1 MNDKKSATGLKRRDF
16 LKGIAIGAGAAVLPI
31 SCRSRRL
38 RGEKED
44 PLFAQ
49 FKNPP
54 ALARPFF
61 RWWWNGNRVTAEE
74 ISRELKLMHDAG
86 AGGVEIN
93 PIALADYYGDPPIRA
108 LEWLS
113 DEWNHLVKHAVDEAN
128 KLGMQVDLIVGT
140 GWPFGGKFLQ
150 RDETIQGLEISLHP
164 LSGPSRFDKII
175 FDPSDADREIFSV
188 YLYPQQLQN
197 IDSGIDLSDKVQLD
211 GRLTFKVPSGDYE
224 LFVVIKKY
232 RFRQVVHG
240 APGADGPVLDHFNK
254 KAVKKYLQR
263 MSSALNPIFG
273 GKLGNCVR
281 AMFCDSIELKGA
293 NWTGDF
299 AQEFEKRRGY
309 DVRKYLPLILSKK
322 SLTGQLADTL
332 RRVRY
337 DYSLTLAELFME
349 RFILTFNEWCH
360 ENGTQSRYQAY
371 GYPWLYTDLLDGYL
385 VPDIPEGDQWL
396 FNAGWV
402 KQAEIDQ
409 IRYSTWNKYAS
420 AGARLS
426 GRKITSCEA
435 MTNTSGVFQTSL
447 EYIKQAT
454 DIDVITGV
462 NSLVLHGFN
471 YSPPEAGF
479 PGWIRY
485 GTYFNEH
492 NPWWPYIR
500 LWMDYAARMGAV
512 FQETQPVADIAILG
526 PTLDVWGE
534 HGLDRTPWI
543 LTPKYLHALWQ
554 AFNHHGY
561 FADYVNATVL
571 QKADFVDGKI
581 HYGPMSYKLL
591 VLAHVQTLLPATAK
605 ALLRYAQNGGKIV
618 FAGAVPFR
626 SPGLINKNENDRF
639 VQNTIA
645 RLLEEFP
652 QTTQVIKEPT
662 DDNLIEWAGEIP
674 AQFAVQP
681 SVHISNPDK
690 KLFFIRHKFRNRD
703 VYFFSNADRHREIE
717 FDARFPTGNKTPWRW
732 DAETGKRQPF
742 AYRKKRNELKIRLA
756 PLESMLLVFEP
767 RLKGKTTPAAAA
779 INPYDSL
786 ELKGPW
792 MLEFYPV
799 QGKTFKREFP
809 VLVDLGLTKEFK
821 SFAGT
826 IIYRIEFSIEKNDYY
841 ILDLGRV
848 HEIAEVKVNGRNLG
862 VRWWGRRQYDIR
874 GILRKGQNEIA
885 IKVTTLLFNY
895 CRSLKE
901 NTAAFAWANKGHQ
914 KKPLPCGL
922 LGPVVLFRNIKE

>member
-1 MNDKKSATGLKRRDF
+1 MNNKKIVTGLNRRDF
-16 LKGIAIGAGAAVLPI
+16 LKSIVVGTSTAALPI
-31 SCRSRRL
+31 SCRSL
-38 RGEKED
+38 DHTSEKED
-44 PLFAQ
+44 RLFSQ
-49 FKNPP
+49 FGNPP
-54 ALARPFF
+54 SLTRPFF
-61 RWWWNGNRVTAEE
+61 RWWWNGNRVTADE

-93 PIALADYYGDPPIRA
+93 PIALAKFYGDPPIRA
-108 LEWLS
+108 LDWLS
-113 DEWNHLVKHAVDEAN
+113 DEWNHLVKHAVNEAN
-128 KLGMQVDLIVGT
+128 KLGMKADLIVGT
-140 GWPFGGKFLQ
+140 GWPFGGKFLE
-150 RDETIQGLEISLHP
+150 RNETIQGLELSLQS
-164 LSGPSRFDKII
+164 LSGPSHFDKIV
-175 FDPSDADREIFSV
+175 FDPSDANREIFSV
-188 YLYPQQLQN
+188 HLYPKQLQN

-211 GRLTFKVPSGDYE
+211 GRLKFKIPSGEYE
-224 LFVVIKKY
+224 LLIVIKKY

-254 KAVKKYLQR
+254 EAVKKYLQR
-263 MSSALNPIFG
+263 MSSALNPVFG
-273 GKLGNCVR
+273 GKLGNSLR

-309 DVRKYLPLILSKK
+309 DVRKYLPLILSEK
-322 SLTGQLADTL
+322 SFSGQLADTL

-409 IRYSTWNKYAS
+409 IRYATWNKYAS
-420 AGARLS
+420 AGAHLA

-435 MTNTSGVFQTSL
+435 MTNTSGVFQASL

-454 DIDVITGV
+454 DIDIITGV

-492 NPWWPYIR
+492 NPWWPYVK
-500 LWMDYAARMGAV
+500 LWFDYAARLSAV
-512 FQETQPVADIAILG
+512 FQETQPVSDIAILG
-526 PTLDVWGE
+526 PTPDVWGK

-571 QKADFVDGKI
+571 QKANFKGGKI
-581 HYGPMSYKLL
+581 HYGRMTYKLL
-591 VLAHVQTLLPATAK
+591 VLAHAETLLPATAE
-605 ALLRYAQNGGKIV
+605 ALFRYAQNGGKIV
-618 FAGAVPFR
+618 FVGSIPFR
-626 SPGLINKNENDRF
+626 SPGLMKKKENDQF
-639 VQNTIA
+639 VKETIA
-645 RLLEEFP
+645 GLLEKFP
-652 QTTQVIKEPT
+652 QNVKYMEEPR
-662 DDNLIEWAGEIP
+662 DDGLIEWAGKIP

-681 SVHISNPDK
+681 SVYISNPDE
-690 KLFFIRHKFRNRD
+690 KLFFIRQKAKNRD
-703 VYFFSNADRHREIE
+703 VYFFSNADRKREIN

-732 DAETGKRQPF
+732 DAETGERKPLF
-742 AYRKKRNELKIRLA
+742 YHKKRDDLKIHLA

-767 RLKGKTTPAAAA
+767 ELQSKATPAPE
-779 INPYDSL
+779 INPDDFF
-786 ELKGPW
+786 ELSGPW
-792 MLEFYPV
+792 MAGFFPV
-799 QGKTFKREFP
+799 QGESFKRGFP
-809 VLVDLGLTKEFK
+809 VLVDLAQAKELQN
-821 SFAGT
+821 FAGT
-826 IIYRIEFSIEKNDYY
+826 IIYHLEFNIDTNDDY
-841 ILDLGRV
+841 ILDLGQV
-848 HEIAEVKVNGRNLG
+848 HEIAEVKLNGRNLG
-862 VRWWGRRQYDIR
+862 VRWWGQRRYDTR
-874 GILRKGQNEIA
+874 GILKKGRNVVA
-885 IKVTTLLFNY
+885 IKVTTTLFNY

-901 NTAAFAWANKGHQ
+901 NRAAYFWANHGRM

-922 LGPVVLFRNIKE
+922 IGPVVLFKTTKE